1 MLLPTIAESCN
12 PEKKVDCNNY
22 GARKNLIWC
31 QNNPKHFVQDKY
43 DVGRKL

>member
-1 MLLPTIAESCN
+1 MLLPTIAESSN

-22 GARKNLIWC
+22 GTRMNLIWS